1 MRISVFG
8 LGYVGTVSAA
18 CLATRGHN
26 VIGVD
31 SSKLK
36 VDLINS
42 GQSPVIEPQVGDMIK
57 QCVCSGHLNAIQD
70 AEEAIL
76 STDVSFVSVGTPARA
91 NGSLELGSVRRV
103 CEEIGRALAQK
114 DRYHILVIRS
124 TMLPGC
130 MRSVVIPVLEQHS
143 GKSANVDFGI
153 CFNPE
158 FLREGS
164 SVHDFFTPPKTVIG
178 TSDTRTANIVREI
191 YQGLP
196 GEVLVTT
203 LEISEMV
210 KYADNSFHAI
220 KITFANEIGMICK
233 ALGIDSHA
241 VMEIFCKDHK
251 LNISPYYLKPGFAFG
266 GSCLPKDVSA
276 LLYKARTMDLDTP
289 LLQSLLLSN
298 EKQIFS
304 VCREILGLG
313 KKRVGFLGFSFKAG
327 TDDLRGSPI
336 VEVIETLIGKGC
348 QVCLY
353 DANVN
358 VARLVGA
365 NQSYIDQRIP
375 HIAALMCETIDEV
388 MVRSDL
394 IVVGNRAPE
403 FREAINKV
411 DTDKIVLDLVR
422 VDESK
427 RTEGNYI
434 GLAW

>member
-1 MRISVFG
+1 
-8 LGYVGTVSAA
+8 
-18 CLATRGHN
+18 
-26 VIGVD
+26 
-31 SSKLK
+31 
-36 VDLINS
+36 
-42 GQSPVIEPQVGDMIK
+42 
-57 QCVCSGHLNAIQD
+57 
-70 AEEAIL
+70 
-76 STDVSFVSVGTPARA
+76 
-91 NGSLELGSVRRV
+91 
-103 CEEIGRALAQK
+103 
-114 DRYHILVIRS
+114 
-124 TMLPGC
+124 
-130 MRSVVIPVLEQHS
+130 
-143 GKSANVDFGI
+143 
-153 CFNPE
+153 
-158 FLREGS
+158 
-164 SVHDFFTPPKTVIG
+164 VIG
-178 TSDTRTANIVREI
+178 TSDTRTANTVREI

-289 LLQSLLLSN
+289 LLQSVLLSN

-365 NQSYIDQRIP
+365 NQSYIDQR
-375 HIAALMCETIDEV
+375 M
-388 MVRSDL
+388 
-394 IVVGNRAPE
+394 
-403 FREAINKV
+403 
-411 DTDKIVLDLVR
+411 
-422 VDESK
+422 
-427 RTEGNYI
+427 
-434 GLAW
+434 

>member
-1 MRISVFG
+1 
-8 LGYVGTVSAA
+8 
-18 CLATRGHN
+18 
-26 VIGVD
+26 
-31 SSKLK
+31 
-36 VDLINS
+36 
-42 GQSPVIEPQVGDMIK
+42 
-57 QCVCSGHLNAIQD
+57 
-70 AEEAIL
+70 
-76 STDVSFVSVGTPARA
+76 
-91 NGSLELGSVRRV
+91 
-103 CEEIGRALAQK
+103 
-114 DRYHILVIRS
+114 
-124 TMLPGC
+124 MLPGC

-178 TSDTRTANIVREI
+178 TSDTRTANTVREI

-289 LLQSLLLSN
+289 LLQSVLLSN

>member
-1 MRISVFG
+1 
-8 LGYVGTVSAA
+8 
-18 CLATRGHN
+18 
-26 VIGVD
+26 
-31 SSKLK
+31 
-36 VDLINS
+36 
-42 GQSPVIEPQVGDMIK
+42 
-57 QCVCSGHLNAIQD
+57 
-70 AEEAIL
+70 
-76 STDVSFVSVGTPARA
+76 
-91 NGSLELGSVRRV
+91 
-103 CEEIGRALAQK
+103 
-114 DRYHILVIRS
+114 
-124 TMLPGC
+124 
-130 MRSVVIPVLEQHS
+130 
-143 GKSANVDFGI
+143 
-153 CFNPE
+153 
-158 FLREGS
+158 
-164 SVHDFFTPPKTVIG
+164 
-178 TSDTRTANIVREI
+178 
-191 YQGLP
+191 
-196 GEVLVTT
+196 
-203 LEISEMV
+203 
-210 KYADNSFHAI
+210 
-220 KITFANEIGMICK
+220 
-233 ALGIDSHA
+233 
-241 VMEIFCKDHK
+241 MEIFCKDHK

-289 LLQSLLLSN
+289 LLQSVLLSN